1 MLYEFIQSIMI
12 QAGQYFSAALTT
24 WSTPLIDP
32 HPQPKEKEEE
42 QITFKTVSLPDD
54 KAVEP
59 LVEIQEDVNA
69 ILAAP
74 PFHTVDGVIN
84 FRDYGLSAS
93 IASSSL
99 STSSTFSSLSS
110 PPSTS
115 TPTPTSPS
123 TSGNGNTTPRIRER
137 VLFRSGELARL
148 TRKGVEELSA
158 LGVHTVFDLRSAS
171 EVAKYD
177 SATPAIFLTL
187 SNDKN
192 GESPP
197 LCSIHLI
204 CSWPHRVFAS
214 VPSVSEA
221 TNGFAESSE
230 GVKKKQSIKDLIRF
244 VRAPVSDGD
253 EYDPSSLA
261 LK

>member
-1 MLYEFIQSIMI
+1 MI

-42 QITFKTVSLPDD
+42 QITFKTVSLPND
-54 KAVEP
+54 KVVEP

-93 IASSSL
+93 IASSSF
-99 STSSTFSSLSS
+99 STSSTSTSPSLSS
-110 PPSTS
+110 PSSTS
-115 TPTPTSPS
+115 TPTPTSSS

>member
-93 IASSSL
+93 IASSTL
-99 STSSTFSSLSS
+99 STSST
-110 PPSTS
+110 STS
-115 TPTPTSPS
+115 TS
-123 TSGNGNTTPRIRER
+123 TSSSKCNNSNTNSNTNTNGNGNSKAS
-137 VLFRSGELARL
+137 VL
-148 TRKGVEELSA
+148 KGVRVYINGYLRNTTDIEMKRIVA
-158 LGVHTVFDLRSAS
+158 LAGGQVLYV
-171 EVAKYD
+171 
-177 SATPAIFLTL
+177 
-187 SNDKN
+187 
-192 GESPP
+192 
-197 LCSIHLI
+197 
-204 CSWPHRVFAS
+204 
-214 VPSVSEA
+214 
-221 TNGFAESSE
+221 
-230 GVKKKQSIKDLIRF
+230 
-244 VRAPVSDGD
+244 
-253 EYDPSSLA
+253 
-261 LK
+261 

>member
-42 QITFKTVSLPDD
+42 QITFKTVSLPND
-54 KAVEP
+54 KVVEP

-93 IASSSL
+93 IASSSF
-99 STSSTFSSLSS
+99 STSSTSTSPSLSS
-110 PPSTS
+110 PSSTS
-115 TPTPTSPS
+115 TPTPTSSS

-197 LCSIHLI
+197 PSPLFNSSYL
-204 CSWPHRVFAS
+204 FLAS
-214 VPSVSEA
+214 
-221 TNGFAESSE
+221 SSFC
-230 GVKKKQSIKDLIRF
+230 IRTI
-244 VRAPVSDGD
+244 RIRSH
-253 EYDPSSLA
+253 
-261 LK
+261 